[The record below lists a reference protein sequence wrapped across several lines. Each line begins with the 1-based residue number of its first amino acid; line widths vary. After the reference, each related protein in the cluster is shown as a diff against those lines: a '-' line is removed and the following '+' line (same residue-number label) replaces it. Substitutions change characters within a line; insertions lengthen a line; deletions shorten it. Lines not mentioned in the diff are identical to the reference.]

1 MKINKQPKVKTAA
14 DLVLEYKPIEVPYE
28 VWTFIGTKQLE
39 VVGNDISAGEDYKS
53 LDDARVAI
61 EWYVKQL
68 NGIVLWDKVN

>member
-1 MKINKQPKVKTAA
+1 MKNNKQPKIKTAA

-53 LDDARVAI
+53 LEDARTAI

-68 NGIVLWDKVN
+68 NGIVLWDKK